1 LDKWGKLHWRK
12 NFVNFAV
19 SVLNRLMPEL
29 KPTYPQTLIVQ
40 KVFDQ
45 LDKAY
50 ETEVI
55 AGRFDDVPY
64 QTLDSLKDRNF
75 QRILQLSRK
84 LLIYFSEDDRYYRQW
99 LGFAMLL
106 VRKEL
111 STWLEFLD
119 LQAFE
124 QLVLDQWQFDVR
136 GAVSEEYFD
145 AHKEDFLNMV
155 LANFLMNLVNS
166 E

>member
-1 LDKWGKLHWRK
+1 MDKWGKLHWRK

-19 SVLNRLMPEL
+19 RILNSLMPEW
-29 KPTYPQTLIVQ
+29 KPSYPQTLIVK

-45 LDKAY
+45 LNEAY
-50 ETEVI
+50 ETEVR

-64 QTLDSLKDRNF
+64 QTLESLKDRNF

-99 LGFAMLL
+99 LGLAMLL

-111 STWLEFLD
+111 DDWLDALSLEEFQELVWMQWHFD
-119 LQAFE
+119 LK
-124 QLVLDQWQFDVR
+124 
-136 GAVSEEYFD
+136 GAIPEEYFN

-155 LANFLMNLVNS
+155 MANFLMNLVKP